1 LPSGQEERKEVD
13 KVKIKIKKVK
23 EFLDENV
30 CSCVRKALLKLP
42 SEEKVAVSEV
52 FYDYESGDHGYVII
66 RERGQVLLT
75 RHAFE
80 PDPWFESLLEPALN
94 ADPLAVH
101 ADPLVEDRFQYGEV
115 FSEKKIPP
123 RWTEAIEAAKEAARQ
138 CGFLKE

>member
-1 LPSGQEERKEVD
+1 M
-13 KVKIKIKKVK
+13 KIKIKKVK

-42 SEEKVAVSEV
+42 SEEKVAVSDV

-80 PDPWFESLLEPALN
+80 PDPWFESLIEPAL
-94 ADPLAVH
+94 D

-115 FSEKKIPP
+115 LSEEKIPP
-123 RWTEAIEAAKEAARQ
+123 HWTEAVEGAKEAARQ